1 MTGSLLTKLKSCSR
15 LPSPPGTALHL
26 LELCQSD
33 DVSITELASTLA
45 ADPALS
51 LRLLKYANSA
61 MVGCSREITNVKEAV
76 TLLGLR
82 AVRLMALSFSLVTT
96 NDPRACK
103 GFDYAR
109 FWAHSVACAVSARF
123 LTGELQ
129 CPTPEE
135 AFATGLLS
143 HIGKLVFA
151 VGIPGVY
158 PEVLQV
164 AGGTLGRTE
173 RHEAAGLGTSHHDLG
188 ADLLLEWGIPKRMA
202 EAVRFQHNPRN
213 VTDDEMVRKLA
224 GILGSATD
232 LADILCQAGPDNV
245 LAARKEALLNSDFM
259 SDAEKLENSITTV
272 KKEFTD
278 LARLLSVAE
287 GLQRTPDEI
296 QAEAGSV
303 LSELSLATQLQA
315 ELIKAENRGLQEK
328 ANTDGLTGI
337 PNRAAFDQKFP
348 EMWREVMKKGLSIA
362 VIMLDVDHFKKFND
376 TFGHRT
382 GDAVLKAVA
391 GCLPASVRNVDF
403 VARYGGEEFV
413 ALLPNVDL
421 MTAAHVAVKIRKAI
435 ETQAVD
441 FEGKQ
446 HKVSVSVGVAL
457 LPHVSPTFPAKA
469 LLETAD
475 KQLYLAKHKGRNC
488 CSMKQ
493 IGTAPAAQP
502 RPVAANAS

>member
-26 LELCQSD
+26 LELCQCD
-33 DVSITELASTLA
+33 DVSITELANTLA

-51 LRLLKYANSA
+51 LRMLKYANSA
-61 MVGCSREITNVKEAV
+61 MVGCSREITSVKDAV

-103 GFDYAR
+103 GFDYQR

-123 LTGELQ
+123 LAGEQ
-129 CPTPEE
+129 PCPTPEE
-135 AFATGLLS
+135 AFAAGLLS

-151 VGIPGVY
+151 VGIPSVY
-158 PEVLQV
+158 PEVLQFS
-164 AGGTLGRTE
+164 GGTLGRTE
-173 RHEAAGLGTSHHDLG
+173 RQEAAGLGTSHHELG

-202 EAVRFQHNPRN
+202 EAVRHQHNPRGVDN
-213 VTDDEMVRKLA
+213 DEVVRRLA
-224 GILGSATD
+224 DILGSATD
-232 LADILCQAGPDNV
+232 MADILCQAGPENV
-245 LAARKEALLNSDFM
+245 LQARRDALINSGFLRSKEDFEGALQ
-259 SDAEKLENSITTV
+259 TV
-272 KKEFTD
+272 TAEFTE

-287 GLQRTPDEI
+287 GVQRTPDEI
-296 QAEAGSV
+296 QAEAGAV

-315 ELIKAENRGLQEK
+315 ELIKAENRGLQQK

-337 PNRAAFDQKFP
+337 PNRAAFDEHFANT
-348 EMWREVMKKGLSIA
+348 WREAMKKGTSVA
-362 VIMLDVDHFKKFND
+362 VVMLDVDNFKKFND
-376 TFGHRT
+376 THGHRT
-382 GDAVLKAVA
+382 GDAVLQAVG
-391 GCLPASVRNVDF
+391 GCLPGTVRDVDF

-413 ALLPNVDL
+413 AVLPNVDL
-421 MTAAHVAVKIRKAI
+421 MTAAHVAVKMRKVI
-435 ETQAVD
+435 ESQTVD

-446 HKVSVSVGVAL
+446 HRVTVSVGVAL
-457 LPHVSPTFPAKA
+457 LPHVSPTFPSKA
-469 LLETAD
+469 LLENAD

-493 IGTAPAAQP
+493 IGPGPATKPQPAA
-502 RPVAANAS
+502 AGAT